1 MHNQDTLA
9 QWRERAQPKTVCQ
22 LDADGLFVTAT
33 QAWPDPMQP
42 ESWLIPAG
50 CIDTEPPAAKAGQAA
65 KWDADA
71 KKWQY
76 IPDHRGQTAYQTSD
90 GAAVVIEKVGELPD
104 GLTFTQRENEHQ
116 TWDVQA
122 KAWVLTKAAASQLLA
137 EVIDKGTDAI
147 NNLVDEAYRHVTR
160 FQPEYE
166 VREQQARDYKAGG
179 CKGEAPLQVAA
190 FAKPAGKTA
199 CEATDIIIAQ
209 SDNLRMVMGKLGA
222 LRMRKFELKGLKTA
236 AEVDKRTAE
245 ILAEIKPIADKLG
258 EVGK

>member
-1 MHNQDTLA
+1 MHYYSKSTGGFYDSTIHTT
-9 QWRERAQPKTVCQ
+9 WPE
-22 LDADGLFVTAT
+22 DAVWITDEQHAEL
-33 QAWPDPMQP
+33 
-42 ESWLIPAG
+42 L
-50 CIDTEPPAAKAGQAA
+50 AGQSN
-65 KWDADA
+65 
-71 KKWQY
+71 
-76 IPDHRGQTAYQTSD
+76 GQVIMPGKD
-90 GAAVVIEKVGELPD
+90 GKPVLASKAPSHL
-104 GLTFTQRENEHQ
+104 HQ
-116 TWDVQA
+116 WNG
-122 KAWVLTKAAASQLLA
+122 KEWVLDKAAASQLLA
-137 EVIDKGTDAI
+137 EAIDKGTDAI

-179 CKGEAPLQVAA
+179 CKGEAPEQVAA

-209 SDNLRMVMGKLGA
+209 ADNLRMVMGKLGA

-236 AEVDKRTAE
+236 TEVEKRTAE

>member
-1 MHNQDTLA
+1 MTLYYS
-9 QWRERAQPKTVCQ
+9 QSNGGFYDDQIHSRLPE
-22 LDADGLFVTAT
+22 DAVAISPEQHTA
-33 QAWPDPMQP
+33 
-42 ESWLIPAG
+42 LL
-50 CIDTEPPAAKAGQAA
+50 AGQS
-65 KWDADA
+65 
-71 KKWQY
+71 Q
-76 IPDHRGQTAYQTSD
+76 GQVIMPGKD
-90 GAAVVIEKVGELPD
+90 GKPVLVEPAPSHL
-104 GLTFTQRENEHQ
+104 HQ
-116 TWDVQA
+116 WNG
-122 KAWVLTKAAASQLLA
+122 KEWVLTKAAVSQLLA
-137 EVIDKGTDAI
+137 EAIDNGTREI

-209 SDNLRMVMGKLGA
+209 ADNLRMVMGKLGA

-236 AEVDKRTAE
+236 AEVEKRTAE

>member
-1 MHNQDTLA
+1 MHYYSKSTGGFYDSTIHTA
-9 QWRERAQPKTVCQ
+9 IPD
-22 LDADGLFVTAT
+22 DAVEIS
-33 QAWPDPMQP
+33 QEQH
-42 ESWLIPAG
+42 
-50 CIDTEPPAAKAGQAA
+50 AALLAGQSSGQVIMPGKDGKPVLTSKAPSHLHQ
-65 KWDADA
+65 WDG
-71 KKWQY
+71 K
-76 IPDHRGQTAYQTSD
+76 
-90 GAAVVIEKVGELPD
+90 E
-104 GLTFTQRENEHQ
+104 
-116 TWDVQA
+116 
-122 KAWVLTKAAASQLLA
+122 WVLDKAAASQLLA
-137 EVIDKGTDAI
+137 EAIDKGTDAI

-209 SDNLRMVMGKLGA
+209 ADNLRMVMGKLGA

-236 AEVDKRTAE
+236 AEVEKRTAE

>member
-1 MHNQDTLA
+1 MTQNI
-9 QWRERAQPKTVCQ
+9 QWTKPVCQ
-22 LDADGLFVTAT
+22 LDADHLYIGQTTADLDIM
-33 QAWPDPMQP
+33 ARDG
-42 ESWLIPAG
+42 SYLIPAG
-50 CIDTEPPAAKAGQAA
+50 CIDTDSPQISAGFAARWNGEG
-65 KWDADA
+65 WDV
-71 KKWQY
+71 
-76 IPDHRGQTAYQTSD
+76 IEDHRGKTAYRTAD
-90 GAAVVIEKVGELPD
+90 GAAVQIEQVGELPA
-104 GLTFTQRENEHQ
+104 GLTFTPRENEHQ

-137 EVIDKGTDAI
+137 EAIDKGTDAI

-160 FQPEYE
+160 FQPEYLL
-166 VREQQARDYKAGG
+166 REQQARDYKTGG

-209 SDNLRMVMGKLGA
+209 ADNLRMVMGKLGA

-236 AEVDKRTAE
+236 AEVEKRTAE

>member
-1 MHNQDTLA
+1 MHYYSKSTGGFYDSTIHA
-9 QWRERAQPKTVCQ
+9 SIPE
-22 LDADGLFVTAT
+22 DAVWITDEQHAEL
-33 QAWPDPMQP
+33 
-42 ESWLIPAG
+42 L
-50 CIDTEPPAAKAGQAA
+50 AGQSN
-65 KWDADA
+65 
-71 KKWQY
+71 
-76 IPDHRGQTAYQTSD
+76 GQVIMPGKD
-90 GAAVVIEKVGELPD
+90 GKPVLASKAPSHL
-104 GLTFTQRENEHQ
+104 HQ
-116 TWDVQA
+116 WNGKEWTLD
-122 KAWVLTKAAASQLLA
+122 KAATSQLLA
-137 EVIDKGTDAI
+137 EAIDKGTDAI

-179 CKGEAPLQVAA
+179 CKGEAPEQVAA

-209 SDNLRMVMGKLGA
+209 ADNLRMVMGKLGA

-236 AEVDKRTAE
+236 AEVEKRTAE

>member
-1 MHNQDTLA
+1 MTLYYS
-9 QWRERAQPKTVCQ
+9 QSSGGFYDSTTHSRLPE
-22 LDADGLFVTAT
+22 DAVEISAEQHAT
-33 QAWPDPMQP
+33 
-42 ESWLIPAG
+42 LL
-50 CIDTEPPAAKAGQAA
+50 AGQST
-65 KWDADA
+65 
-71 KKWQY
+71 
-76 IPDHRGQTAYQTSD
+76 GQVIMPGKD
-90 GAAVVIEKVGELPD
+90 GKPV
-104 GLTFTQRENEHQ
+104 LTFPAPSHLHQ
-116 TWDVQA
+116 WNGKEWTLD
-122 KAWVLTKAAASQLLA
+122 KAATSQLLA
-137 EVIDKGTDAI
+137 EAIDKGTDTI

-179 CKGEAPLQVAA
+179 CKGEAPMQVAA

-209 SDNLRMVMGKLGA
+209 ADNLRMVMGKLGA

-245 ILAEIKPIADKLG
+245 ILAEIRPIADKLG

>member
-1 MHNQDTLA
+1 MYNYYFDDTHPLRPYTYSA
-9 QWRERAQPKTVCQ
+9 PANLGSLPPDNALRSDPGKRAGFWPCET
-22 LDADGLFVTAT
+22 DG
-33 QAWPDPMQP
+33 
-42 ESWLIPAG
+42 
-50 CIDTEPPAAKAGQAA
+50 
-65 KWDADA
+65 
-71 KKWQY
+71 KWQY
-76 IPDHRGQTAYQTSD
+76 LPDHRGKTAYQTSD
-90 GAAVVIEKVGELPD
+90 GAAVEIADIGELPA
-104 GLTFTQRENEHQ
+104 GLTFAPRENHLQ
-116 TWDVQA
+116 TWDAKA
-122 KAWVLTKAAASQLLA
+122 KAWVLSKAAASQLLA
-137 EVIDKGTDAI
+137 ESIDKGTDAI

-179 CKGEAPLQVAA
+179 CKGEAPEQVAA

-209 SDNLRMVMGKLGA
+209 ADNLRMVMGKLGV

>member
-1 MHNQDTLA
+1 MIFYSKSNQAFYDNTIHTTLP
-9 QWRERAQPKTVCQ
+9 E
-22 LDADGLFVTAT
+22 DALEIS
-33 QAWPDPMQP
+33 P
-42 ESWLIPAG
+42 EQH
-50 CIDTEPPAAKAGQAA
+50 AALLAGQSA
-65 KWDADA
+65 
-71 KKWQY
+71 
-76 IPDHRGQTAYQTSD
+76 GQVIMPGKD
-90 GAAVVIEKVGELPD
+90 GKPMLAEPAPSHL
-104 GLTFTQRENEHQ
+104 HQ
-116 TWDVQA
+116 WNG
-122 KAWVLTKAAASQLLA
+122 KEWVLDKAAASQLLA
-137 EVIDKGTDAI
+137 EAIDKGTDAI

-209 SDNLRMVMGKLGA
+209 ADNLRMVMGKLGA

>member
-1 MHNQDTLA
+1 MTLYYS
-9 QWRERAQPKTVCQ
+9 QSTGGFYDDQIHSRLPE
-22 LDADGLFVTAT
+22 DAVEIS
-33 QAWPDPMQP
+33 P
-42 ESWLIPAG
+42 EQH
-50 CIDTEPPAAKAGQAA
+50 AALLAGQSN
-65 KWDADA
+65 
-71 KKWQY
+71 
-76 IPDHRGQTAYQTSD
+76 GQVIMPGED
-90 GAAVVIEKVGELPD
+90 GKP
-104 GLTFTQRENEHQ
+104 
-116 TWDVQA
+116 
-122 KAWVLTKAAASQLLA
+122 VLTSKAPSHLHQWNGKEWTLDKAAASQLLA
-137 EVIDKGTDAI
+137 ESIDKGTDAI

-179 CKGEAPLQVAA
+179 CKGEAPEQVAA

-209 SDNLRMVMGKLGA
+209 ADNLRMVMGKLGA